1 MRNAVKLKLRDSGL
15 FPVTNDGAARR
26 PAPIVPRN
34 SITGHALAAV
44 VAIMTFLASLT
55 TGAVSLVMTSASEWQ
70 SDVAREITIQVRPV
84 DGRNIE
90 ADVTAAAR
98 IARNVAGVADVR
110 PYTASESLRLLEPWL
125 GSGIV
130 LDDLPVPR
138 LIAVRVEG
146 NRSSDSVAL
155 RTAIVAQ
162 IPNAS
167 VDDHRNWIGRMRA
180 MAGVAIAGGLAV
192 LMLVLAATILSVTF
206 ATRGAMATNRNVV
219 EVLHL
224 IGAKDGFIA
233 SQFQSHFLLLG
244 LQGGALGGGAALAV
258 LLLAG
263 IIGDWLV
270 GTAAGEQSAA
280 LFGSYAIGWLGY
292 VAVVAQVALV
302 AAVSA
307 LTSRRVV
314 QRTLSQY
321 Q

>member
-1 MRNAVKLKLRDSGL
+1 MRIAMKLNMRDNSL
-15 FPVTNDGAARR
+15 FPAANGGARR
-26 PAPIVPRN
+26 PAAIVPRN

-84 DGRNIE
+84 EGRNIE
-90 ADVTAAAR
+90 ADVAAAAR
-98 IARNVAGVADVR
+98 IAGSVAGVADVR
-110 PYTASESLRLLEPWL
+110 PYTADESLRLLEPWL
-125 GSGIV
+125 GSGLV

-138 LIAVRVEG
+138 LIAVRIDG
-146 NRSSDSVAL
+146 DRPADSAAL
-155 RTAIVAQ
+155 RTAIAAQ
-162 IPNAS
+162 VPSAS
-167 VDDHRNWIGRMRA
+167 IDDHRNWIGRMRA
-180 MAGVAIAGGLAV
+180 MTGVAIAGGLAV
-192 LMLVLAATILSVTF
+192 LTLVLAATVLSVTF

-224 IGAKDGFIA
+224 IGAKDGYIA

-244 LQGGALGGGAALAV
+244 LQGGALGGGAALMV

-263 IIGDWLV
+263 FVGDRLV

-292 VAVVAQVALV
+292 LAVVAQVALV
-302 AAVSA
+302 AAAAA

-314 QRTLSQY
+314 QRTLSEY